1 MADSRIINTS
11 GHFKRLA
18 EDSVSLKPFPQVHVI
33 KHVSFTLKHHI
44 FSIKKKSKKKSI
56 DYKTKFG
63 QGNVKT
69 ATTPTT

>member
-44 FSIKKKSKKKSI
+44 FSIKKKKKKKSI

>member
-18 EDSVSLKPFPQVHVI
+18 EDSVSLKPFAQVRVI

-44 FSIKKKSKKKSI
+44 FSIKKKRSI
-56 DYKTKFG
+56 DYKTKFC

>member
-44 FSIKKKSKKKSI
+44 FSIKKKRKKKSI

>member
-11 GHFKRLA
+11 GHLKRLG
-18 EDSVSLKPFPQVHVI
+18 EDSVSLRPFPQVHVI

-44 FSIKKKSKKKSI
+44 FSIKKSI
-56 DYKTKFG
+56 GYKTKFG

-69 ATTPTT
+69 ATTSPPT

>member
-44 FSIKKKSKKKSI
+44 FFIKKKSI

>member
-44 FSIKKKSKKKSI
+44 FSIKKKKKKSI

>member
-44 FSIKKKSKKKSI
+44 FSIKKKEKKSI